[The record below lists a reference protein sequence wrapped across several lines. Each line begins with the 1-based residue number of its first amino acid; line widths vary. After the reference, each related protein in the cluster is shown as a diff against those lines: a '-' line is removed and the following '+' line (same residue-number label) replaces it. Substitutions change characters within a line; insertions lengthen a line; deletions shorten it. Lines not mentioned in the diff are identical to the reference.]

1 MSPDVLDALVAEL
14 PTEEALVAELC
25 RQRFYDFF
33 LEFWETIEAAELV
46 PNWHIEYIC
55 NQLQEVYDTWEEGGS
70 QPDVL
75 INVPP
80 GSSKST
86 TVTQLFPA
94 WLWVKNPTIRIISS
108 SYAADLSTAHAVK
121 TRDCITSDKFKRVFP
136 GLVEIKHDEGGKT
149 AYRNTKKGQ
158 RFTTSTGGR
167 VTGMHGDFIIVDDP
181 INPEESESET
191 TRIRANRFV
200 SKTLSTRK
208 TNKKRT
214 VTIMVMQ
221 RLHEQDP
228 AGKWLTDKPS
238 LRHICLPAEASDNI
252 SPPDARDYYV
262 DGLLDVNRLDIEA
275 ITKAKQDLGSY
286 GYAGQFSQRPA
297 PEGGGKLKKAW
308 FGRISWADFLVL
320 TRGQQVTWQF
330 DADTAFTTDQ
340 KNDPTGIMSSAY
352 VGNTLYIRY
361 VEWVR
366 LEMGPLCRHLPV
378 FVAKHGYDAGSMLY
392 IEPKANGKSTVQ
404 IIRENTKL
412 HVAEAPTP
420 IGSKLERVNSVAP
433 FVESLRV
440 VLLDGSWNEPFV
452 EELAAF
458 PNAAHDES
466 ADLLTQAI
474 RRHNPIDLVPKK
486 QRWAA

>member
-1 MSPDVLDALVAEL
+1 VTDILVGL
-14 PTEEALVAELC
+14 PTEQELVAELC
-25 RQRFYDFF
+25 RRRFYDFF

-46 PNWHIEYIC
+46 PNWHIEFIC
-55 NQLQEVYDTWEEGGS
+55 DQLQEVYETWARGES
-70 QPDVL
+70 QPDIL

-94 WLWVKNPTIRIISS
+94 WLWVKNAAIRVISS
-108 SYAADLSTAHAVK
+108 SYAADLSTSHAVK
-121 TRDCITSDKFKRVFP
+121 TRDCITSDKFRAVFP
-136 GLVEIKHDEGGKT
+136 GLIEIKHDEGGKT
-149 AYRNTKKGQ
+149 AYRNTEKGQ

-181 INPEESESET
+181 INPEESESEA
-191 TRIRANRFV
+191 TRLRANRFV

-208 TNKKRT
+208 TNKKRS

-228 AGKWLTDKPS
+228 AGTWLATKPQ
-238 LRHICLPAEASDNI
+238 LRHICLPGQLSDNV
-252 SPPDARDYYV
+252 SPPEARDMYV
-262 DGLLDVNRLDIEA
+262 DGLLDPNRLDLQALTRMKE
-275 ITKAKQDLGSY
+275 DLGSY
-286 GYAGQFSQRPA
+286 GYAGQVGQRPS

-308 FGRISWADFLVL
+308 FHKISWPEFLTL
-320 TRGQQVTWQF
+320 TKGQKVVWQF
-330 DADTAFTTDQ
+330 DADTAFTTEQ
-340 KNDPTGIMSSAY
+340 KNDPTGIMASAY

-366 LEMGPLCRHLPV
+366 LEMGPLCRHLPE
-378 FVAKHGYDAGSMLY
+378 FAQKHGYTAESMLY

-404 IIRENTKL
+404 IIRESTKL
-412 HVAEAPTP
+412 NVSEAPTP
-420 IGSKLERVNSVAP
+420 VGSKMERVNAAAP
-433 FVESLRV
+433 FAESLRV
-440 VLLDGSWNEPFV
+440 VLIDGEWNTHFV
-452 EELAAF
+452 EELSAF

-474 RRHNPIDLVPKK
+474 RRHQPLEPKK
-486 QRWAA
+486 QRWAV